1 MGADQQDLPSSVGRV
16 ASETDHP
23 RGGPDHAQTGG
34 DRRPAEGEGGDG
46 HEGDDRQP
54 PGEGGRGGQGRAGEA
69 DRKQTIKPKPLDS
82 M

>member
-1 MGADQQDLPSSVGRV
+1 MGEDQGDSASNRRRL
-16 ASETDHP
+16 ASETGHP

-34 DRRPAEGEGGDG
+34 DRRPAEGEGEDG

-54 PGEGGRGGQGRAGEA
+54 PGEGGRGGQGCAGET
-69 DRKQTIKPKPLDS
+69 DRQQIIKPKPLDS